1 MLPSIISS
9 ELEQAAKDSIRTSFN
24 PTTHGFRN
32 LIDRFLSKRE
42 NLFKG
47 PYISLSLPFKQGVG
61 KNWFPE
67 IPLSFPP
74 YSHQEKSFSRLSPG
88 SPENTLIATGT
99 GSGKTECFLLPVL
112 DHCRQEK
119 LKGQRGI
126 KAIIIYPMNALA
138 SDQAEESQKISET
151 WVLQI

>member
-67 IPLSFPP
+67 ILCLSLHIVIKRNLFLGYPL
-74 YSHQEKSFSRLSPG
+74 
-88 SPENTLIATGT
+88 
-99 GSGKTECFLLPVL
+99 V
-112 DHCRQEK
+112 RQRI
-119 LKGQRGI
+119 L
-126 KAIIIYPMNALA
+126 
-138 SDQAEESQKISET
+138 
-151 WVLQI
+151 